1 MYSETNGDSK
11 ENGTRKSRRAQ
22 PSNGDGHNI
31 AIKTEDD
38 SSCSTPHE
46 AANIPRK
53 MSSTLHSPAP
63 KTDSEA
69 TAASDIM
76 VKLEP
81 GKPPKLSK
89 SSKKIS
95 TRPVQL
101 FSHLPDATSEAQQ
114 SFTVLSECNY
124 ARKDLGTT
132 DAAYECDC
140 TEAWGELHREMPARH
155 MD

>member
-1 MYSETNGDSK
+1 MYSEMNGDSK
-11 ENGTRKSRRAQ
+11 ENGTRKSRRSQ
-22 PSNGDGHNI
+22 PSNGDAHNI
-31 AIKTEDD
+31 AIKTEDE

-53 MSSTLHSPAP
+53 MSSTPHSPAL
-63 KTDSEA
+63 KTESEA

-95 TRPVQL
+95 SRPPQL
-101 FSHLPDATSEAQQ
+101 VSHLADATSEAQK
-114 SFTVLSECNY
+114 SFIVLSECNY
-124 ARKDLGTT
+124 ANKTLGTT

-140 TEAWGELHREMPARH
+140 TEAWGKP
-155 MD
+155 

>member
-1 MYSETNGDSK
+1 MYNETKGDSK
-11 ENGTRKSRRAQ
+11 ENGTRKSRRSQ
-22 PSNGDGHNI
+22 PSNGDALNI
-31 AIKTEDD
+31 AIKTEDN

-46 AANIPRK
+46 AANTPRK
-53 MSSTLHSPAP
+53 MSSTPHSPAL
-63 KTDSEA
+63 KTDTEA

-95 TRPVQL
+95 TRPPQL

-124 ARKDLGTT
+124 ANKILGTT

-140 TEAWGELHREMPARH
+140 TETWGEPHWKSC
-155 MD
+155 